1 MKIRKIGRLRY
12 RLLCRSTRADVA
24 ARRKSRFHRFTRILL
39 QYGQADR
46 PNLPFSGRVLSRD
59 LSGRAA

>member
-12 RLLCRSTRADVA
+12 RLLCRSTRPDVGV
-24 ARRKSRFHRFTRILL
+24 RKKSRFHPFTRILL

-46 PNLPFSGRVLSRD
+46 PGLPFSGRVLVQFA
-59 LSGRAA
+59 LKFIF